1 MEDKLVIIK
10 KVKILINNLDK
21 IIINIPRKSYYNG
34 DYIMKYSFEVLE
46 NIILCNYYTDNN
58 IRVNFY
64 NIIMTKLDMLIFI
77 LEIYLNYKYISNR
90 YFVNTV
96 NNINEI
102 KRMIRV
108 WIYGSKNG

>member
-21 IIINIPRKSYYNG
+21 ITVNIPRKSYYNG

-46 NIILCNYYTDNN
+46 NIILCNYYTNNN
-58 IRVNFY
+58 IRVNLY
-64 NIIMTKLDMLIFI
+64 NVIMTKLDMLIFI

>member
-21 IIINIPRKSYYNG
+21 ITVNIPRKSYYNG

-46 NIILCNYYTDNN
+46 NIILCNYYTDN

-90 YFVNTV
+90 YFINIVNG
-96 NNINEI
+96 INEI
-102 KRMIRV
+102 KKMTRV
-108 WIYGSKNG
+108 WIYGSKNR

>member
-1 MEDKLVIIK
+1 MEDKLIIIK
-10 KVKILINNLDK
+10 KVKILINNIDK

-34 DYIMKYSFEVLE
+34 DYIMKYSFDTLE
-46 NIILCNYYTDNN
+46 NIILCNYYVDNN

>member
-21 IIINIPRKSYYNG
+21 ITVNIPRKSYYN
-34 DYIMKYSFEVLE
+34 DNYIMVLE

-64 NIIMTKLDMLIFI
+64 NVIMTKLDMLIFI